1 MGDLS
6 RDFALTLS
14 ARMLWTAVYVCA
26 PVLGLSMLVGLG
38 VSVLQAVTQIQ
49 EASIAFVL
57 KILAVV
63 ITLLV
68 FGPWML
74 GRLTEFSRSLI
85 GNIPAYF

>member
-26 PVLGLSMLVGLG
+26 PVLGLSMVVGLA
-38 VSVLQAVTQIQ
+38 VSVLQAVTQVQ
-49 EASIAFVL
+49 EASIAFVI
-57 KILAVV
+57 KIVAVV
-63 ITLLV
+63 ITLLI

-74 GRLTEFSRSLI
+74 GRLTEFSRTLI
-85 GNIPAYF
+85 SNIPAYF

>member
-1 MGDLS
+1 MGDLNKEL
-6 RDFALTLS
+6 ALALS
-14 ARMLWTAVYVCA
+14 TRMLWTAVYVCL
-26 PVLGLSMLVGLG
+26 PILGFSTLVGLV
-38 VSVLQAVTQIQ
+38 VSVLQAVTQVQ

-74 GRLTEFSRSLI
+74 GRITEFARTLI
-85 GNIPAYF
+85 GNIPTYF

>member
-1 MGDLS
+1 MGDLNKE
-6 RDFALTLS
+6 FALALA
-14 ARMLWTAVYVCA
+14 ARTLWTAVFVCA
-26 PVLGLSMLVGLG
+26 PILGFSMVVGLA
-38 VSVLQAVTQIQ
+38 VSVLQAVTQVQ

-57 KILAVV
+57 KILTVV

-74 GRLTEFSRSLI
+74 GQITEFARVLI